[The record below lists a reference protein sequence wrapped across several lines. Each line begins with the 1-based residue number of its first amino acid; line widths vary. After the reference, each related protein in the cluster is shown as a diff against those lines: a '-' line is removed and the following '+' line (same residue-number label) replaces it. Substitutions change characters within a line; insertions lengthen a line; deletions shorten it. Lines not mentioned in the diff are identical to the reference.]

1 MTQRQKPC
9 YIDFVINVQT
19 TDKFMRSEV
28 NIIGFTDQLKKARL
42 AAGYTQQQVA
52 DLMGITNSTYSG
64 YETGKRQPDVAKVKQ
79 LAEVLHTSGD
89 ILLETGYGE
98 DGTIRNPRLDELS
111 SLYQALLP
119 EFQDYALEM
128 IRQLGR
134 LQDTKT
140 NP

>member
-1 MTQRQKPC
+1 MTERQKPC
-9 YIDFVINVQT
+9 YIDFIKTYRQVHARN
-19 TDKFMRSEV
+19 EV
-28 NIIGFTDQLKKARL
+28 SIIGFTEQLKKARL

-79 LAEVLHTSGD
+79 LAKVLHTSGD

-98 DGTIRNPRLDELS
+98 DCAVRDPRLDELS

-119 EFQDYALEM
+119 EFQNYALEM

-134 LQDTKT
+134 LQDAKI
-140 NP
+140 NS